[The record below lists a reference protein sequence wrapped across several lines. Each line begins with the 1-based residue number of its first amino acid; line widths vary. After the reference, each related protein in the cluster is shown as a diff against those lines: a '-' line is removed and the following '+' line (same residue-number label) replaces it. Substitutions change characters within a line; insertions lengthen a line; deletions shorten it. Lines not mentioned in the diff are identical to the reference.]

1 MGALAYYVHSYLAV
15 FGLISAL
22 SIIAHVFSFSLWTW
36 GSVRASRV
44 VHTKL
49 LSSLL
54 AGTFRHEL
62 RRGHICRALT
72 SCLPRWMDSTP
83 TSRILQRMTQD
94 IQTFD
99 GSVALN
105 VNWFLDSL
113 IGLSQKIGFIVL
125 FAPVFLLPAVL
136 ITVAGLAIGNTYL
149 RAQMS
154 VKREV
159 SRLSHPPCALLRA
172 VHVQM
177 AVTKAPVLNVISGV
191 LGGLGTIV

>member
-1 MGALAYYVHSYLAV
+1 LAV

-49 LSSLL
+49 LSSIL

-62 RRGHICRALT
+62 RRAGHVYRALT
-72 SCLPRWMDSTP
+72 SRLPRWMDSTP

-94 IQTFD
+94 IQAFD

-105 VNWFLDSL
+105 VNWFLDAL

-136 ITVAGLAIGNTYL
+136 VTVAGLAIGNTYL

-159 SRLSHPPCALLRA
+159 SRLSHSPCALLSA
-172 VHVQM
+172 LDVQM